1 MDKYEREIAAF
12 KKEATSEYFKMQ
24 MEDDKK
30 RKTLYSSAVILMIFL
45 PLLIVSYRNYKRFN
59 QMENNRDRIQENREE
74 IQSLAT
80 NFISNEYFISNLK
93 FVAGKS
99 KIYLSDIYNG
109 KYNNISIP
117 VYFDKDYTH
126 QCLGYILVTKEK
138 DSYSIDTSQY
148 CQM

>member
-30 RKTLYSSAVILMIFL
+30 RKVLYSSAVILMIFL
-45 PLLIVSYRNYKRFN
+45 PLLIVSYRNYKRYD
-59 QMENNRDRIQENREE
+59 QIQNNRDRVQENKLE
-74 IQSLAT
+74 IQSLVN
-80 NFISNEYFISNLK
+80 NFISNEHFISNLK
-93 FVAGKS
+93 FTNGKA

-109 KYNNISIP
+109 KYSDISIP
-117 VYFDKDYTH
+117 VYFDEDYTH
-126 QCLGYILVTKEK
+126 QCLGYILVTKDK
-138 DSYSIDTSQY
+138 DSYNVDSSEY